1 MDYECLKQRSD
12 GMRLVP
18 VSSVREG
25 TELAKTIF
33 DSQGRILLS
42 KGVELKQGLIRRIRK
57 NGIMSVYI
65 NDEYSDNEIE
75 DVIKPELRI
84 KAIKLMKDSYTR
96 FSEMANEGIT
106 NKKLANKLKTKCL
119 EDIGAIIES
128 FINELFSQKEIL
140 VKMVDIKSMDNYTYQ
155 HCVNVAVLSIIV
167 GIEMQYNKEKL
178 THLATGAILHDLGKT
193 YVPKEVLLKPGK
205 LTSEEFEVIKNHS
218 EKGYEY
224 LKDNMYVSSIS
235 RVIALQHHERVDGT
249 GYPRGISGDEINE
262 CAKIV
267 AVADVYDALVSD
279 RPYRQALSPNEA
291 IEYIM
296 GASGTHFDYKV
307 AQAFIKMIVPYPE
320 GTLVRLSNGDIAVV
334 TKTNPKFSLRP
345 KVRVVMRNGKA
356 VENSTIDLVDE
367 KNITISGI
375 QYDVES

>member
-1 MDYECLKQRSD
+1 
-12 GMRLVP
+12 MRLVP